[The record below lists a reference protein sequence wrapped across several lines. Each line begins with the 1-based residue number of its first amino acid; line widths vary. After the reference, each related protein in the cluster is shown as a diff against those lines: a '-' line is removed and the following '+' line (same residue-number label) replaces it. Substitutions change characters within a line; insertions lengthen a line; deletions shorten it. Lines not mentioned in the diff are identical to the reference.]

1 VELSSRQQVVAN
13 LITARKELQ
22 CALNRRLGGPQSQ
35 FGGSGGETIPLPL
48 SAVECQFIGCPTHS
62 QGTTMTLC
70 MNSVLAAERGC
81 AQCSVL
87 SVY

>member
-1 VELSSRQQVVAN
+1 MSSWQQGVVS

-22 CALNRRLGGPQSQ
+22 CALNRRLGWPQSQ
-35 FGGSGGETIPLPL
+35 SGGSGGETIPLPL
-48 SAVECQFIGCPTHS
+48 SAIECQFVGCPTHS
-62 QGTTMTLC
+62 PGTTLTLY
-70 MNSVLAAERGC
+70 MNIVLAAERGC

>member
-1 VELSSRQQVVAN
+1 VAN

-22 CALNRRLGGPQSQ
+22 CALNRRLGRPQSQ
-35 FGGSGGETIPLPL
+35 SGGSGGETIPFHL
-48 SAVECQFIGCPTHS
+48 SAVECQLIGCPTHS
-62 QGTTMTLC
+62 PGTTLTLC

-81 AQCSVL
+81 AQYSVL

>member
-1 VELSSRQQVVAN
+1 VVN

-22 CALNRRLGGPQSQ
+22 CAQNRRLGGPQSQ
-35 FGGSGGETIPLPL
+35 SEGSGAETIPLPL

-62 QGTTMTLC
+62 PGTTLTLC
-70 MNSVLAAERGC
+70 MNIVLAAERGC

-87 SVY
+87 SAY